1 MIKFSTLLEQTF
13 DDVEQQKIL
22 FRTQVKDALAKDGGL
37 HDGDFGP
44 EVLRVVDM
52 WMEDPRSL
60 LDAEIIEFIVD
71 DETLFQEEDED

>member
-13 DDVEQQKIL
+13 DNVEQQKIL

-37 HDGDFGP
+37 QDGDFGP

>member
-37 HDGDFGP
+37 QDGDFGP